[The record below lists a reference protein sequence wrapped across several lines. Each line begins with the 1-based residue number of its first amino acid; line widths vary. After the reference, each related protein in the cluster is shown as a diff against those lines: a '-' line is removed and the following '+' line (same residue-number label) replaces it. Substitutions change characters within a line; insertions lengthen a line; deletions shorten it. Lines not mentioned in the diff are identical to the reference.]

1 MSTPSPYPT
10 HRSCDLKVDCRTWT
24 ELGLVESQMLKITV
38 EERQSAEQKHTWQ
51 WKSFVEKR
59 ELAHAAFLEDG
70 WVKIEEL
77 HFQQRWIEREII
89 YNH

>member
-1 MSTPSPYPT
+1 
-10 HRSCDLKVDCRTWT
+10 
-24 ELGLVESQMLKITV
+24 MLKITV

-70 WVKIEEL
+70 
-77 HFQQRWIEREII
+77 
-89 YNH
+89 